1 MRAPEWTA
9 EELEIANLPIDA
21 KVASRLMGGSRSAAS
36 IAVQRERQLYDPER
50 GLAKV
55 VRTVALRN
63 GHSYRRARPSDVL
76 VEAVERRLVR
86 HVSKTVYE
94 ITLGGIAYLNE
105 KYGDRW
111 RE

>member
-21 KVASRLMGGSRSAAS
+21 KVASKLMGGSRNAAS

-55 VRTVALRN
+55 VRAVALRN
-63 GHSYRRARPSDVL
+63 GDSYRRSRPSNVL
-76 VEAVERRLVR
+76 IEAVERRLVKR
-86 HVSKTVYE
+86 VSKTVYE
-94 ITLGGIAYLNE
+94 ITLGGLAFLNA

-111 RE
+111 RQ